1 MDLWGIYVG
10 YLPLV
15 TLKGC
20 GFLAT
25 EKEILL
31 CFLNGDS
38 QRRIA
43 SSLKVSRNT
52 VSRIVATYIAQKLET
67 SDVSGL
73 TSEALHE
80 QLFPLKFW
88 LLSR

>member
-1 MDLWGIYVG
+1 MG

-15 TLKGC
+15 TLKEC
-20 GFLAT
+20 GLMAT

-31 CFLNGDS
+31 CFQNGDS

-43 SSLKVSRNT
+43 SYLQVSWNT
-52 VSRIVATYIAQKLET
+52 VFRIVSAYMAQKLEA

-73 TSEALHE
+73 TSEALHGQYE
-80 QLFPLKFW
+80 
-88 LLSR
+88 LLELT

>member
-1 MDLWGIYVG
+1 MSLYNGFVG

-20 GFLAT
+20 GLMAT
-25 EKEILL
+25 EREILL
-31 CFLNGDS
+31 CSLNGDS

-52 VSRIVATYIAQKLET
+52 VSRIVSAYMVQELEA

-73 TSEALHE
+73 SGLTSEVFHGQYE
-80 QLFPLKFW
+80 
-88 LLSR
+88 LLELT

>member
-1 MDLWGIYVG
+1 MSLYNGLVG
-10 YLPLV
+10 DLPLV

-20 GFLAT
+20 GLMAT

-52 VSRIVATYIAQKLET
+52 VSRIVSAYMSQKLEV
-67 SDVSGL
+67 SDVSGLSGL
-73 TSEALHE
+73 TSEALHG
-80 QLFPLKFW
+80 
-88 LLSR
+88 

>member
-1 MDLWGIYVG
+1 MG
-10 YLPLV
+10 
-15 TLKGC
+15 
-20 GFLAT
+20 T

-43 SSLKVSRNT
+43 SSLKVSWNT
-52 VSRIVATYIAQKLET
+52 VSRIVAAYMAQELEA

-73 TSEALHE
+73 SGLTSEVFHGQYE
-80 QLFPLKFW
+80 
-88 LLSR
+88 LLELT

>member
-1 MDLWGIYVG
+1 MSLYKGLVG

-15 TLKGC
+15 TLKEC
-20 GFLAT
+20 GFMAT

-31 CFLNGDS
+31 CFQNGDS

-52 VSRIVATYIAQKLET
+52 VFRIVSAYMAQELEA
-67 SDVSGL
+67 SDVFGL
-73 TSEALHE
+73 TSEALHGQYE
-80 QLFPLKFW
+80 
-88 LLSR
+88 LLELT

>member
-1 MDLWGIYVG
+1 M
-10 YLPLV
+10 
-15 TLKGC
+15 
-20 GFLAT
+20 AT

-31 CFLNGDS
+31 CFQNGDN

-52 VSRIVATYIAQKLET
+52 VSWIVAAYMAQELEA

-73 TSEALHE
+73 SGLTSEVFHGQYE
-80 QLFPLKFW
+80 
-88 LLSR
+88 LLELT

>member
-1 MDLWGIYVG
+1 M
-10 YLPLV
+10 
-15 TLKGC
+15 
-20 GFLAT
+20 AT

-31 CFLNGDS
+31 CFQNGDS

-52 VSRIVATYIAQKLET
+52 VSRIVSAYMVQELEA

-73 TSEALHE
+73 SGLTSEVLHCQYE
-80 QLFPLKFW
+80 
-88 LLSR
+88 LLELT

>member
-1 MDLWGIYVG
+1 MSLYNGLVGDL
-10 YLPLV
+10 PFV

-20 GFLAT
+20 GLMAT

-52 VSRIVATYIAQKLET
+52 VSRIVSAYMSQKLEA
-67 SDVSGL
+67 SDVSGLSGL
-73 TSEALHE
+73 TSEALHG
-80 QLFPLKFW
+80 
-88 LLSR
+88 

>member
-1 MDLWGIYVG
+1 M
-10 YLPLV
+10 
-15 TLKGC
+15 
-20 GFLAT
+20 AT

-31 CFLNGDS
+31 CLLNGDS

-52 VSRIVATYIAQKLET
+52 VSRIVSAYMAQKLEA

-80 QLFPLKFW
+80 RLFPLKFW